1 MVPDIKWIK
10 LATSM
15 PDDEKIKLID
25 AMNERDTIH
34 YLWIRL
40 LIQAGITNANGE
52 IFLSDGIPC
61 TPKMLSV
68 IFARPIA
75 SIKLALKTLSKL
87 GMIEIDEDHIIKIV
101 NWNKYQSVEGMDRV
115 RDLNRKRAEN
125 HRKKKKL
132 EKVAKEIKH
141 IEEQED
147 FDSYDPEITQNNDE
161 NIENKNSKLTIINKD
176 NAFKSLSELDEK
188 INDESRS
195 TDVDKSENE
204 ITNEEDKIAIN
215 INDDKNDNVT
225 EIDDLNNSNKSRK
238 NYNVTQNE
246 NNVTVTKQNKKEIEN
261 KKKNKIKIEKETE
274 NKDIN
279 LVSHVNN
286 KSFTSQE
293 IKPVNKPGIIE
304 SSSNPALES
313 DEENINS
320 SAMKLMI
327 YYEKITGQPGGGN
340 SYAIRKAIDTYG
352 EKIVKMALDT
362 AFNQNHIDIKYING
376 ILKNWER
383 EGYPKD
389 DMEAE
394 KNGVR
399 SNRKSEG
406 ADTNKFAGFKPKEP
420 RKLTEAE
427 RKRIQANLI

>member
-25 AMNERDTIH
+25 AMLERDTIH

-87 GMIEIDEDHIIKIV
+87 GMIEIDEDNIIKIV

-132 EKVAKEIKH
+132 EKVAKEIKDDEET
-141 IEEQED
+141 IVEQED
-147 FDSYDPEITQNNDE
+147 SDLNSSEANQNANDE
-161 NIENKNSKLTIINKD
+161 YIKEDNSNSDGNED
-176 NAFKSLSELDEK
+176 N
-188 INDESRS
+188 
-195 TDVDKSENE
+195 VDKSSNKIDERIKDESGAAEVNRSENK
-204 ITNEEDKIAIN
+204 ITNEEDNFAIN
-215 INDDKNDNVT
+215 INGDNKNDNVT
-225 EIDDLNNSNKSRK
+225 QIDNLNNSNQSK
-238 NYNVTQNE
+238 NSYNVTQNE
-246 NNVTVTKQNKKEIEN
+246 NNVTVTKQNKKEKEIEN
-261 KKKNKIKIEKETE
+261 KN
-274 NKDIN
+274 IN
-279 LVSHVNN
+279 LVSQVNN
-286 KSFTSQE
+286 KSSTSQE
-293 IKPVNKPGIIE
+293 IKPVNTPGIVE
-304 SSSNPALES
+304 SSLNLALES
-313 DEENINS
+313 GEEDINS
-320 SAMKLMI
+320 SAMKLML

-340 SYAIRKAIDTYG
+340 SYAIRTAIDTYG

-389 DMEAE
+389 DMEVK
-394 KNGVR
+394 KNGFR

-427 RKRIQANLI
+427 RKRIEANLI

>member
-25 AMNERDTIH
+25 AMLERDTIH

-132 EKVAKEIKH
+132 EKVSKEIKDDEET
-141 IEEQED
+141 IEEQEYSD
-147 FDSYDPEITQNNDE
+147 LNGSEANQN
-161 NIENKNSKLTIINKD
+161 
-176 NAFKSLSELDEK
+176 
-188 INDESRS
+188 INDEYIKEDKLNS
-195 TDVDKSENE
+195 DGNEDNVDKSSSKLDERIKDESGATEVNKSENE
-204 ITNEEDKIAIN
+204 ITNEEDNFAIN
-215 INDDKNDNVT
+215 INGDNKNDNVT
-225 EIDDLNNSNKSRK
+225 KIDNLNNSNQSK
-238 NYNVTQNE
+238 NSYNVTQNE

-261 KKKNKIKIEKETE
+261 K
-274 NKDIN
+274 DIN

-286 KSFTSQE
+286 KSSTSQE
-293 IKPVNKPGIIE
+293 IKPVNAPGIIS

-313 DEENINS
+313 DEEDINS
-320 SAMKLMI
+320 SAMKLML

-389 DMEAE
+389 DMEVK

-427 RKRIQANLI
+427 RKRIEANLI